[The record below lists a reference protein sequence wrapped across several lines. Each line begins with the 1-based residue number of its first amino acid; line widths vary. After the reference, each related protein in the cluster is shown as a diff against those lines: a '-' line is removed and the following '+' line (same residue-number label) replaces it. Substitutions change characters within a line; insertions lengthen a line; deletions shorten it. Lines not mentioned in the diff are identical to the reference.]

1 MANQHANALEAAARD
16 TTNLAYAFEENT
28 QRAIAGADQVLLS
41 LRASY
46 AREKSGFN
54 LDDWVRRESAPDW
67 LTAQIAIIGPNGMSV
82 ASTASKISVNVADR
96 EHFVVQHDSD
106 GDELFISR
114 PVIGRSSGRWTV
126 QLTRKIKLEDGRF
139 GGIVVLSI
147 DCYQLSGFYQ
157 SLNLQQ
163 GFIDLIGLD
172 GIVRARGP
180 VEADMIGHQVTG
192 IPDTVLAEKGG
203 SLRMPHGHDELTIAF
218 RRLNNYPLVVLVGF
232 NDKAILADFR
242 HTRGIMTWSGTAAT
256 ILLLLVGSIWI
267 RQRKRSMRSQR
278 SLEVTLAS
286 MSQGLVMIDASGHV
300 RVANGRALELL
311 GLPQDVMVQLGGGRS
326 KLCQETERSLLQ
338 ALSNIHNTGARTI
351 DGMGFPVLER
361 SISAIPAGG
370 EVQTITDVT
379 ARHVADQRIRHM
391 ALHDHLT
398 GLGNRI
404 FFSEETDHLLEL
416 AAAGGHRYAVLCLD
430 LNGFKKVNDTLGH
443 EGGDDLLIKVAHRLT
458 TATGPDNVVARIG
471 GDEFALLLRL
481 RSDEAAQT
489 GAAMAQQIC
498 AALEMPFVIGAQQ
511 IKIGASIGVAEYP
524 RDGLGRT
531 DLLRNADLALYVAK
545 ADRHGSVR
553 QFEPGMA
560 EVARNKQRL
569 EEELR
574 AAIGTD
580 QLFLEF
586 QPQFRTSS
594 LAVVGFEA
602 LVRWNHPTRGR
613 LGPDAFVPLAEETG
627 LIVPLG
633 RQVLEQACR
642 VALCWPTNVHIAV
655 NLSPVQFRD
664 PEIVQ
669 TVETVLANTGL
680 PATRLELEV
689 TEGVLIADEQQALR
703 TLGELREL
711 GVTLALDDFG
721 TGYASLSYLRKFP
734 FEQIKL
740 DRSFVQAQVL
750 EERSRHILR
759 AVLSLSRSL
768 HLSVVA
774 EGVET
779 RTQLHL
785 LRQQG
790 CHAVQGFLV
799 GRPMAQRDAENM
811 FPDHLESIGRAN
823 TAADCPRTVTSI

>member
-1 MANQHANALEAAARD
+1 MANQHANALIAAVRD

-46 AREKSGFN
+46 TREKSGFD
-54 LDDWVRRESAPDW
+54 LGDWVKRESAPDW
-67 LTAQIAIIGPNGMSV
+67 LTAQIAIIGPDGMSV
-82 ASTASKISVNVADR
+82 ASTASKIPVNVADR
-96 EHFVVQHDSD
+96 EHFVVQRDSD

-126 QLTRKIKLEDGRF
+126 QLTRKIKLEDGGF
-139 GGIVVLSI
+139 GGMVVLSI
-147 DCYQLSGFYQ
+147 DCYQLSAFYQ

-172 GIVRARGP
+172 GVVRARGP
-180 VEADMIGHQVTG
+180 VEADMIGHQMTG

-203 SLRMPHGHDELTIAF
+203 SLRVPYGHDELTISF
-218 RRLNNYPLVVLVGF
+218 RRLKNYPLVVLVSF

-242 HTRGIMTWSGTAAT
+242 RTRGVMSCSGVAAT
-256 ILLLLVGSIWI
+256 ILVLLIGAVWI

-278 SLEVTLAS
+278 SLQVTLAS
-286 MSQGLVMIDASGHV
+286 MSQGLVMIDAGRRV
-300 RVANGRALELL
+300 RVVNGRALDLL
-311 GLPQDVMVQLGGGRS
+311 GLPQDMVAHLGEGRS
-326 KLCQETERSLLQ
+326 KLCHDAERSLLE
-338 ALSNIHNTGARTI
+338 ALSNIHDTRVRPI
-351 DGMGFPVLER
+351 DGTSFPVLER

-379 ARHVADQRIRHM
+379 ARHLADQRIRHM

-404 FFSEETDHLLEL
+404 FFSEEADHLLGL
-416 AAAGGHRYAVLCLD
+416 AATDGHRYAVLCMD
-430 LNGFKKVNDTLGH
+430 LNGFKKVNDTHGH
-443 EGGDDLLIKVAHRLT
+443 EGGDDLLIKVAHCLT
-458 TATGPDNVVARIG
+458 AATRPDDIVTRIG
-471 GDEFALLLRL
+471 GDEFAILSRL
-481 RSDEAAQT
+481 GSDEASHS
-489 GAAMAQQIC
+489 GAAIAQQIC
-498 AALEMPFVIGAQQ
+498 AALEAPFMIGTQQ
-511 IKIGASIGVAEYP
+511 TKIGASIGVAEYP
-524 RDGLGRT
+524 QDGLGRT

-545 ADRHGSVR
+545 ADRQSPVR

-613 LGPDAFVPLAEETG
+613 LGPNAFIPLAEETG

-642 VALCWPTNVHIAV
+642 VALCWPANVHIAV

-664 PEIVQ
+664 PEIIQ
-669 TVETVLANTGL
+669 TVETVLASTGL
-680 PATRLELEV
+680 PASRLELEV

-811 FPDHLESIGRAN
+811 FPDHLESIGRAC
-823 TAADCPRTVTSI
+823 AAFERPRTVTSI